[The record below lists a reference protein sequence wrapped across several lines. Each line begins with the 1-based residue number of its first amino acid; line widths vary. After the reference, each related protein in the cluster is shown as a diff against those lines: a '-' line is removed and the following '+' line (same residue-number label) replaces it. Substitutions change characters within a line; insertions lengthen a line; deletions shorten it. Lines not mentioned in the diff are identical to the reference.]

1 MRMMLEL
8 FGRLK
13 MIEII
18 FTVLV
23 IGAILLGVAMFI
35 NMKREISK
43 RLNVESNVIEPKK
56 SINPKID
63 EALEK
68 GSKERHNNLLK
79 YSNAVQIEK
88 EFLLKDDYIYDKIKN
103 AVSKNEYHFVMCTD
117 NDEIRRDAINLIP
130 GMKAY
135 IDQLGKLTVTFPNR
149 E

>member
-1 MRMMLEL
+1 
-8 FGRLK
+8 

-18 FTVLV
+18 FTVLI
-23 IGAILLGVAMFI
+23 IGAILLGLAIFI
-35 NMKREISK
+35 KMKREMPK
-43 RLNVESNVIEPKK
+43 RLNVELNAIEIKN

-88 EFLLKDDYIYDKIKN
+88 ERLLKDDYIYEKIKD
-103 AVSKNEYHFVMCTD
+103 AVSKNEYYFIMCPD
-117 NDEIRRDAINLIP
+117 NNEITRDAINLIP
-130 GMKAY
+130 GIKAR
-135 IDQLGKLTVTFPNR
+135 INDFSKLAVTFPNK